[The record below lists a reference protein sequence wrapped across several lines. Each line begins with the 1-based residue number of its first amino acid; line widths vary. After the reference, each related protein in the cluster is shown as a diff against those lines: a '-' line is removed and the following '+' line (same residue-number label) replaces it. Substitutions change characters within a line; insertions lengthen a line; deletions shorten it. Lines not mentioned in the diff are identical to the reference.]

1 MLSTIYEQGRERYES
16 LPLLGPV
23 WNEFCGWL
31 AGRGYPPKAIRRRIQ
46 AGYHLEARLQQRGV
60 TAWCEI
66 TGEALHGVVA
76 PRPRRW
82 TDQLIR
88 ALTKSLVEFLDEQG
102 RLARPAETP
111 TDQRLANYRRYLVYV
126 RGLAPA
132 TVERHDWRIRDFLEF
147 LNFDSSPSTL
157 ADVTINRI
165 DEYITREGCTLGRAS
180 MQKVCGILRSFL
192 RFSSAAGSVT
202 PGLDTQIDSPRCYRQ
217 ERLPRALPWTSVRRL
232 LDSVDRTNAKGRRDY
247 AMLLLIATYGLRS
260 GEIAAL
266 RLEDFIWRARQIRV
280 PRPKIGSPLVL
291 PLTDEVVV
299 ALVDYFRNGRP
310 PTSSCREAFLR
321 GRVPGGPIKSY
332 TVNDAFDFW
341 AKRAGLELPEKGSG
355 GPHCLR
361 HSLAMHLLRTGAS
374 VKAIGEVLG
383 HRNIESTS
391 IYLRLHVEDLRSV
404 ALSLPGFT
412 EVKQ

>member
-1 MLSTIYEQGRERYES
+1 
-16 LPLLGPV
+16 
-23 WNEFCGWL
+23 
-31 AGRGYPPKAIRRRIQ
+31 
-46 AGYHLEARLQQRGV
+46 
-60 TAWCEI
+60 
-66 TGEALHGVVA
+66 
-76 PRPRRW
+76 
-82 TDQLIR
+82 
-88 ALTKSLVEFLDEQG
+88 
-102 RLARPAETP
+102 
-111 TDQRLANYRRYLVYV
+111 
-126 RGLAPA
+126 
-132 TVERHDWRIRDFLEF
+132 
-147 LNFDSSPSTL
+147 
-157 ADVTINRI
+157 
-165 DEYITREGCTLGRAS
+165 
-180 MQKVCGILRSFL
+180 
-192 RFSSAAGSVT
+192 
-202 PGLDTQIDSPRCYRQ
+202 
-217 ERLPRALPWTSVRRL
+217 
-232 LDSVDRTNAKGRRDY
+232 
-247 AMLLLIATYGLRS
+247 MLLLIATYGLRS

-299 ALVDYFRNGRP
+299 ALLDYFRNGRP

-412 EVKQ
+412 EVKQEGVPGGVEFEDHVPARWCWPISSEVLQPC